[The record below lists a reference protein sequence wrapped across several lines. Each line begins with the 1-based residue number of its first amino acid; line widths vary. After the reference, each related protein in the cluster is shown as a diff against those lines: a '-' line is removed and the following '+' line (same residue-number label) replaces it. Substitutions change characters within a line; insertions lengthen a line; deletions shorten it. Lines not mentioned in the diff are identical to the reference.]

1 MNRRKSCF
9 YFFSILALA
18 LCFPAFSVAQRDNDR
33 DREHGRDRD
42 RDRELLPGP
51 GWQVMHAEWGAEGR
65 HVDVTNRVRV
75 MLSGNGSVKVNNTNL
90 GGDPAEGE
98 RKILHIRARNFRGE
112 SREFNFAE
120 GDYIDA
126 SRFYNYNG
134 GFVEDNVPGWRVMWA
149 EWGSG
154 DRFVDVTK
162 RVRELLSGEGTVKV
176 NNTNLGG
183 DPAEGAKKVLRIS
196 ARDPRGEVRQFAFE
210 EGQYIEVGQFYNYRR
225 AHHREDNR

>member
-1 MNRRKSCF
+1 MKKYTTF
-9 YFFSILALA
+9 LHLLWFLGIALTFA
-18 LCFPAFSVAQRDNDR
+18 AAASAQRDNDR
-33 DREHGRDRD
+33 DRDRD
-42 RDRELLPGP
+42 RDKELLPGP
-51 GWQVMHAEWGAEGR
+51 GWQVLHAEWGAEGR
-65 HVDVTNRVRV
+65 RVDVTNRVRV
-75 MLSGNGSVKVNNTNL
+75 MLSGNGSVKVNNSNL

-98 RKILHIRARNFRGE
+98 RKTLHIRARNFRGE

-120 GDYIDA
+120 GEFIDA
-126 SRFYNYNG
+126 SQFYNYNG
-134 GFVEDNVPGWRVMWA
+134 GFVEDSAPGWRVLWA

-183 DPAEGAKKVLRIS
+183 DPAVGAKKILRIS

-210 EGQYIEVGQFYNYRR
+210 EGQYIEAGQFYNYRR
-225 AHHREDNR
+225 AYRRDDNR

>member
-1 MNRRKSCF
+1 MKKYTTF
-9 YFFSILALA
+9 LHLLWFLGIALFFAAAAS
-18 LCFPAFSVAQRDNDR
+18 AQRDNDR
-33 DREHGRDRD
+33 DRDRD
-42 RDRELLPGP
+42 RDKELLPGP
-51 GWQVMHAEWGAEGR
+51 GWQVLHAEWGAEGR
-65 HVDVTNRVRV
+65 YADVTNRVRV
-75 MLSGNGSVKVNNTNL
+75 MLSGNGSVKVNNSNL

-120 GDYIDA
+120 GEFIDA
-126 SRFYNYNG
+126 RQFYNYNG
-134 GFVEDNVPGWRVMWA
+134 GFVEESAPGWRVMWA

-176 NNTNLGG
+176 KVNNTNLGG
-183 DPAEGAKKVLRIS
+183 DPAVGAKKILRIS

-210 EGQYIEVGQFYNYRR
+210 EGQYIEASQFYNYRR
-225 AHHREDNR
+225 AYRRDDNR